1 MSLAKADVALTDF
14 SSIFRLDGKVAVV
27 SGGSR
32 GLGLHAASGLL
43 QAGCSKVFI
52 TSRKAAACEEA
63 VAALNALPN
72 KAPGAQAISIPADSS
87 KLSEIERLVAEVGK
101 HTDHVDILF
110 ANAGATWGS
119 EFEKVDERNGWDKV
133 MDLNV
138 KGVFFTIQKYLSPL
152 YTTMCILANTTSRF
166 TPLLTAKASQTN
178 PSRVIVT
185 GSVAGIGVGSTGTVG
200 AYSYATSKAAVLHLA
215 RNLAIELGPRGVLV
229 NGIAPGFF
237 MSKMAAGL
245 MEAAGG
251 EEVLG
256 KQSPNGRVGRPED
269 VAAAVVYLS
278 SRASGHVNGETIV
291 LDGGK
296 MLSGGRLEKL

>member
-1 MSLAKADVALTDF
+1 MSSAESDVQLHDF
-14 SSIFRLDGKVAVV
+14 ANIFSLKGKVAVV

-52 TSRKAAACEEA
+52 TSRKASACNEA

-72 KAPGAQAISIPADSS
+72 KDKDARAYSIPADSS
-87 KLSEIERLVAEVGK
+87 KVSEIERLVKEVEK

-119 EFEKVDERNGWDKV
+119 EFDKVDEKNAWDKV

-138 KGVFFTIQKYLSPL
+138 KGVFFTIQKF
-152 YTTMCILANTTSRF
+152 A
-166 TPLLTAKASQTN
+166 PLLEKKATVAD

-185 GSVAGIGVGSTGTVG
+185 GSVAGIAVGSIGESG
-200 AYSYATSKAAVLHLA
+200 AYSYAASKAAVLHLA
-215 RNLAIELGPRGVLV
+215 RNLAIELAPRRILV
-229 NGIAPGFF
+229 NAIAPGFF
-237 MSKMAAGL
+237 MSKMAAVL
-245 MEAAGG
+245 MERSGG
-251 EEVLG
+251 EDALG
-256 KQSPNGRVGRPED
+256 KANPNGRVGKPED
-269 VAAAVVYLS
+269 IAAAVVFLS
-278 SRASGHVNGETIV
+278 SRAGGHVNGDTLV

-296 MLSGGRLEKL
+296 IWGSNRLEKL

>member
-1 MSLAKADVALTDF
+1 MSSAKADVALTDF

-87 KLSEIERLVAEVGK
+87 KLSDIERLVKEVGK

-138 KGVFFTIQKYLSPL
+138 KGVFFTIQKYFFPFFSTIYVIANNPQIYSPPHRPSL
-152 YTTMCILANTTSRF
+152 PNQSLPRHCNRLRRRHRRRQHRHRRH
-166 TPLLTAKASQTN
+166 LLL
-178 PSRVIVT
+178 
-185 GSVAGIGVGSTGTVG
+185 
-200 AYSYATSKAAVLHLA
+200 LHLQSRRPAPRAQPSNRA
-215 RNLAIELGPRGVLV
+215 RTPRRDGQRHCTRLLHEQD
-229 NGIAPGFF
+229 GGGYYGG
-237 MSKMAAGL
+237 AGWGGGAG
-245 MEAAGG
+245 EAESQWESGEAGG
-251 EEVLG
+251 
-256 KQSPNGRVGRPED
+256 R
-269 VAAAVVYLS
+269 
-278 SRASGHVNGETIV
+278 
-291 LDGGK
+291 GG
-296 MLSGGRLEKL
+296 GGGLFE

>member
-1 MSLAKADVALTDF
+1 MSSAKADVALTDF

-87 KLSEIERLVAEVGK
+87 KLSEIERLVKEVGK

-138 KGVFFTIQKYLSPL
+138 KGVFFTIQKYV
-152 YTTMCILANTTSRF
+152 
-166 TPLLTAKASQTN
+166 PLLYLPRVFANRTPRFPPLLSTKASQTN

-245 MEAAGG
+245 MEAQGG

-256 KQSPNGRVGRPED
+256 KQSPNGRVGKPED

>member
-14 SSIFRLDGKVAVV
+14 SSIFRLDGKVAIV

>member
-1 MSLAKADVALTDF
+1 MSSAQADVALTDF
-14 SSIFRLDGKVAVV
+14 STIFRLDGKVAVV

-52 TSRKAAACEEA
+52 TSRKASACEEA

-87 KLSEIERLVAEVGK
+87 KVADIERLVAEVGK
-101 HTDHVDILF
+101 HTDHVDVLF

-138 KGVFFTIQKYLSPL
+138 KGVFFTIQK
-152 YTTMCILANTTSRF
+152 F
-166 TPLLTAKASQTN
+166 TPLLTARATTAS

-185 GSVAGIGVGSTGTVG
+185 GSVAGIGVGSIGSVG
-200 AYSYATSKAAVLHLA
+200 AYSYAASKAAVLHLA
-215 RNLAIELGPRGVLV
+215 RNLAIELGPRHILV

-237 MSKMAAGL
+237 VSKMAAGL
-245 MEAAGG
+245 IDAQGGPEA
-251 EEVLG
+251 LG

-278 SRASGHVNGETIV
+278 SRAGGHVNGDTIV

-296 MLSGGRLEKL
+296 VLGSNRLEKL

>member
-1 MSLAKADVALTDF
+1 MSSAKADVALTDF

-87 KLSEIERLVAEVGK
+87 KLSEIERLVKEVGK

-138 KGVFFTIQKYLSPL
+138 KGVFFTIQKYVPL
-152 YTTMCILANTTSRF
+152 LYLPRVFANRTPRF
-166 TPLLTAKASQTN
+166 TPLLSTKASQTK

-245 MEAAGG
+245 MEAQGG

-256 KQSPNGRVGRPED
+256 KQSPNGRVGKPED

>member
-1 MSLAKADVALTDF
+1 MSSAKADVALTDF

-87 KLSEIERLVAEVGK
+87 KLSEIERLVKEVGK

-138 KGVFFTIQKYLSPL
+138 KGVFFTIQKYLIP
-152 YTTMCILANTTSRF
+152 
-166 TPLLTAKASQTN
+166 PLLN
-178 PSRVIVT
+178 
-185 GSVAGIGVGSTGTVG
+185 
-200 AYSYATSKAAVLHLA
+200 
-215 RNLAIELGPRGVLV
+215 
-229 NGIAPGFF
+229 
-237 MSKMAAGL
+237 
-245 MEAAGG
+245 
-251 EEVLG
+251 
-256 KQSPNGRVGRPED
+256 
-269 VAAAVVYLS
+269 
-278 SRASGHVNGETIV
+278 HVCPC
-291 LDGGK
+291 
-296 MLSGGRLEKL
+296 

>member
-1 MSLAKADVALTDF
+1 MSSAKADVALTDF

-87 KLSEIERLVAEVGK
+87 KLSEIERLVKEVGK

-138 KGVFFTIQKYLSPL
+138 KGVFFGVSEWGAGY
-152 YTTMCILANTTSRF
+152 TSRF
-166 TPLLTAKASQTN
+166 SLYFFNYKDKLKRYPKNSVQWFQKLL
-178 PSRVIVT
+178 
-185 GSVAGIGVGSTGTVG
+185 
-200 AYSYATSKAAVLHLA
+200 AYV
-215 RNLAIELGPRGVLV
+215 
-229 NGIAPGFF
+229 
-237 MSKMAAGL
+237 
-245 MEAAGG
+245 
-251 EEVLG
+251 
-256 KQSPNGRVGRPED
+256 
-269 VAAAVVYLS
+269 
-278 SRASGHVNGETIV
+278 
-291 LDGGK
+291 
-296 MLSGGRLEKL
+296 

>member
-1 MSLAKADVALTDF
+1 MSSAKADVALSDF

-87 KLSEIERLVAEVGK
+87 KLSEIERLVREVGK
-101 HTDHVDILF
+101 HTDHVDVLF

-119 EFEKVDERNGWDKV
+119 EFEKVDEANGWDKV

-138 KGVFFTIQKYLSPL
+138 KGVFFTIQK
-152 YTTMCILANTTSRF
+152 F
-166 TPLLTAKASQTN
+166 TPLLTAKASQTS

-185 GSVAGIGVGSTGTVG
+185 GSVAGIGVGSTGPVG

-237 MSKMAAGL
+237 MSKMAAGI
-245 MEAAGG
+245 MEAQGG

-296 MLSGGRLEKL
+296 MLSGGRLERL

>member
-1 MSLAKADVALTDF
+1 MSAQADVQLTDF
-14 SSIFRLDGKVAVV
+14 STIFRLDGKVAVV

-52 TSRKAAACEEA
+52 TSRKASACDDA

-72 KAPGAQAISIPADSS
+72 LAPGAKAISVPADSS
-87 KLSEIERLVAEVGK
+87 KVSEIERLVDEVKK

-119 EFEKVDERNGWDKV
+119 EFEKVDEKNGWDKV

-138 KGVFFTIQKYLSPL
+138 KGVFFTIQK
-152 YTTMCILANTTSRF
+152 F
-166 TPLLTAKASQTN
+166 TPLLTSKSSLQN
-178 PSRVIVT
+178 PSRIIVT
-185 GSVAGIGVGSTGTVG
+185 GSVAGIGVGSIGSVG
-200 AYSYATSKAAVLHLA
+200 AYSYAASKAAVLHLA
-215 RNLAIELGPRGVLV
+215 RNLAIELGPRHILV

-237 MSKMAAGL
+237 MSKMAKGL
-245 MEAAGG
+245 MDAQGG
-251 EEVLG
+251 EEELG

-269 VAAAVVYLS
+269 VAAAVVFLS
-278 SRASGHVNGETIV
+278 SRASGHVNGDTIV

-296 MLSGGRLEKL
+296 ILGSNRLEKL